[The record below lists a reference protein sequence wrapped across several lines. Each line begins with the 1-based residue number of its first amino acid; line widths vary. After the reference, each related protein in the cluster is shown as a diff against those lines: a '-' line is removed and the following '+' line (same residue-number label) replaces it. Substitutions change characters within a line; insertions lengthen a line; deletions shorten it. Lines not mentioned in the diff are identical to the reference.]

1 MEKEDIVTAFWFGVV
16 LCFAIGCIMI
26 KIVKCKENKTTTI
39 NVKQN
44 NNIEYK
50 DGFNSIPKEWLP

>member
-26 KIVKCKENKTTTI
+26 KIVKCKESKTTTI

-44 NNIEYK
+44 NIKYK
-50 DGFNSIPKEWLP
+50 EGFNSVPKELLP

>member
-1 MEKEDIVTAFWFGVV
+1 MEKEDIVTICLLVLWIV
-16 LCFAIGCIMI
+16 LCFAIDCIMI
-26 KIVKCKENKTTTI
+26 KTIKCKESKTTTI

-50 DGFNSIPKEWLP
+50 DGFNSIPKE